1 MRGKPPLCTLR
12 LMEFS
17 SGHRPATHPIVRINY
32 VVRLLAMAPLMPV
45 FYLVFQAAGRA
56 STGLITCLLLW
67 GLAWPQVARWV
78 AMRNPDSK
86 AAELRNLLCDTAF
99 VGAWVASMHF
109 SLWPSVMLMMSINLS
124 VIAVGGL
131 RLLLRGYLA
140 FVAGLAAGIL
150 ISGFEV
156 KLDTPF
162 WPMAA
167 SVVGIFLT
175 TSVWAFQS
183 HDQSRRFVHNRKLL
197 KDQNRQIEEKSALLE
212 LAKEQADAANR
223 AKSLFLA
230 NMSHELRTPL
240 NAIIGY
246 SELLLEDAQDVGNT
260 ATSADL
266 NKIIGAGKHLLGL
279 INDVLDLSKIE
290 AGKMELH
297 WEDVPLSP
305 LLDQVMSSMQT
316 LVEQKGNRLLVQA
329 EAPGTLRTD
338 STKLRQMLFNLLG
351 NAAKFTEKGE
361 ICLRV
366 RREMHDAQDAQAT
379 DGAREW
385 VVFEVADTGIGMSPE
400 QQAKL
405 FQPFTQADESTT
417 RQFGGTG
424 LGLALTQHIASMLG
438 GEISLRSALGKGTT
452 FTVRVPAERSNRAA
466 AQRALLP
473 ADQA

>member
-1 MRGKPPLCTLR
+1 
-12 LMEFS
+12 MELKS
-17 SGHRPATHPIVRINY
+17 RDRPAPHPIVRVDY
-32 VVRLLAMAPLMPV
+32 MVRLWAMAPLMPV
-45 FYLVFQAAGRA
+45 FYLVFRA
-56 STGLITCLLLW
+56 SGRDSAAVVICLLLW
-67 GLAWPQVARWV
+67 GLAWPQVALWAATRS
-78 AMRNPDSK
+78 ADSR
-86 AAELRNLLCDTAF
+86 AAEYRNLLLDTFF
-99 VGAWVASMHF
+99 VGAWVASIHF
-109 SLWPSVMLMMSINLS
+109 SLWPSVMVMMSINLA

-131 RLLLRGYLA
+131 SLLLRGYVGFAL
-140 FVAGLAAGIL
+140 GLALGVWL
-150 ISGFEV
+150 CGFAIQLE
-156 KLDTPF
+156 TPL
-162 WPMAA
+162 WPMVA

-183 HDQSRRFVHNRKLL
+183 HGQSRRFVDNRKLL
-197 KDQNRQIEEKSALLE
+197 KEQNRQIEEKSALLE
-212 LAKEQADAANR
+212 LAKQQADAANR

-246 SELLLEDAQDVGNT
+246 SELLLEDAQDSGDNS
-260 ATSADL
+260 TSADL

-297 WEDVPLSP
+297 WEEVPLRP

-316 LVEQKGNRLLVQA
+316 LAEQKGNRLLLQD
-329 EAPGTLRTD
+329 EASSDLGSLRTD

-361 ICLRV
+361 IQLRV
-366 RREMHDAQDAQAT
+366 RRESQD
-379 DGAREW
+379 GREW
-385 VVFEVADTGIGMSPE
+385 LVFDVADTGIGMSPE

-424 LGLALTQHIASMLG
+424 LGLALTRHIANLLG
-438 GEISLRSALGKGTT
+438 GEISLRSALGEGTT
-452 FTVRVPAERSNRAA
+452 FAVRVPS
-466 AQRALLP
+466 
-473 ADQA
+473 ADQT

>member
-1 MRGKPPLCTLR
+1 MEPQPRVRPKP
-12 LMEFS
+12 
-17 SGHRPATHPIVRINY
+17 HPIVRVDY
-32 VVRLLAMAPLMPV
+32 MVRLLAMSPLMPV
-45 FYLVFQAAGRA
+45 FYLVFRAAGRDSA
-56 STGLITCLLLW
+56 AVVICLLLW
-67 GLAWPQVARWV
+67 GLVWPQVALWV
-78 AMRNPDSK
+78 ATRSADSK
-86 AAELRNLLCDTAF
+86 AAEHRNLLLDTTF

-109 SLWPSVMLMMSINLS
+109 SLWPSVMVMMSINLA

-131 RLLLRGYLA
+131 QLLLRGYVA
-140 FVAGLAAGIL
+140 FAAGLAAGVW

-156 KLDTPF
+156 KLDTPL
-162 WPMAA
+162 WPMMA

-197 KDQNRQIEEKSALLE
+197 KDQNRQIEEKSAQLE

-246 SELLLEDAQDVGNT
+246 SELLLEDAQDAGDR

-316 LVEQKGNRLLVQA
+316 LVEQKGNRLLLQA
-329 EAPGTLRTD
+329 EEPGSLRTD

-361 ICLRV
+361 ISLRV
-366 RREMHDAQDAQAT
+366 RREMHDAQDAQVT
-379 DGAREW
+379 DGTREW

-400 QQAKL
+400 QQTKL

-424 LGLALTQHIASMLG
+424 LGLALTRHLASMLG

-452 FTVRVPAERSNRAA
+452 FTVRLPVERVTGAGTASAA
-466 AQRALLP
+466 AST
-473 ADQA
+473 DHS